1 MQLYNTLSN
10 IERSELIQQA
20 GKERLTISFYK
31 YSKISNPEL
40 LRNHLFL
47 FWDSIDVLG
56 RIYVA
61 HEGINAQLSVP
72 ADNFEAFKNK
82 LNVNKLHKEVY
93 AFYKD
98 HEKFANEMD
107 TILLEKKGKLD
118 NAINTLEDKL
128 EQWKKVRKWE
138 NEISRSLLKQPDE
151 LDRLLKKLCHEE
163 TTRDFYKG
171 PRGKSLQMLDMS
183 KEYCKNLLN
192 AGQSLATVWKT
203 IDLEMS
209 KEKINTSTIPKP
221 EFLAIT
227 K

>member
-1 MQLYNTLSN
+1 MSSTKTPIRQAEMDYVDHFIETKYDDRKNTLKTEMQD
-10 IERSELIQQA
+10 I
-20 GKERLTISFYK
+20 
-31 YSKISNPEL
+31 
-40 LRNHLFL
+40 
-47 FWDSIDVLG
+47 ID
-56 RIYVA
+56 REA
-61 HEGINAQLSVP
+61 EE
-72 ADNFEAFKNK
+72 NFEAFKNK
-82 LNVNKLHKEVY
+82 LNINKMHKEVFVLY
-93 AFYKD
+93 ED
-98 HEKFANEMD
+98 HKKFANEMD
-107 TILLEKKGKLD
+107 SILLEKKGKLD

-138 NEISRSLLKQPDE
+138 NQIERSLLKQPDE

-192 AGQSLATVWKT
+192 AGQSLATVWEVLGK
-203 IDLEMS
+203 EMS
-209 KEKINTSTIPKP
+209 KEKINTSTLPKP

>member
-1 MQLYNTLSN
+1 MSSTKTPIRQAEMDHIDHFLETKYDDRKNTLKTEMQD
-10 IERSELIQQA
+10 IIDKESE
-20 GKERLTISFYK
+20 
-31 YSKISNPEL
+31 
-40 LRNHLFL
+40 
-47 FWDSIDVLG
+47 
-56 RIYVA
+56 
-61 HEGINAQLSVP
+61 
-72 ADNFEAFKNK
+72 DNFEAFKNK

-138 NEISRSLLKQPDE
+138 SEISRSLLKQPDE